1 MALWIFSFSKRW
13 NLLWGYKI
21 VLPSFLFRTLL
32 FSMTYPQHFWSFWP
46 DCDQN
51 IIKVFAQSRLQVQ
64 IPKDVQ
70 FLTASLAF
78 LAESFLF
85 TNHSHGKNEVHQ
97 VNKGKGG
104 PTIVTLAGLPADLV
118 KPMSNWLPIFLFQFV
133 FHAQMWGQ
141 TQKGSKYWKST
152 TNPRVECTA

>member
-1 MALWIFSFSKRW
+1 MIYLPLTTVLNWLVGWVHFPPACATYNNVRILHCQWHC
-13 NLLWGYKI
+13 GYSHFQKGETC
-21 VLPSFLFRTLL
+21 SEATFLFRTLL
-32 FSMTYPQHFWSFWP
+32 FSMTYPQHFLSFWP

-51 IIKVFAQSRLQVQ
+51 IIKVFAQSRFQVQ

-97 VNKGKGG
+97 VKKGNGD
-104 PTIVTLAGLPADLV
+104 PSIVTLAEGCQRI
-118 KPMSNWLPIFLFQFV
+118 W
-133 FHAQMWGQ
+133 
-141 TQKGSKYWKST
+141 
-152 TNPRVECTA
+152 